1 MLLADRI
8 QIQQVVTNLILN
20 STEVMESVEPE
31 MRKLIIEL
39 STAPS
44 TLRLRSVHTRGSSLV
59 SRQLKPA
66 KPAFVLIDSSTSLR
80 FARNDPAPIYGRC
93 LIRTGQA
100 TPRKT
105 WG

>member
-1 MLLADRI
+1 MLPADRI

-44 TLRLRSVHTRGSSLV
+44 THFGGAQNAPVASNGAKRGGKPLNNPRL
-59 SRQLKPA
+59 
-66 KPAFVLIDSSTSLR
+66 
-80 FARNDPAPIYGRC
+80 
-93 LIRTGQA
+93 
-100 TPRKT
+100 
-105 WG
+105 

>member
-39 STAPS
+39 STTPS
-44 TLRLRSVHTRGSSLV
+44 TLRRRSLLRQG
-59 SRQLKPA
+59 
-66 KPAFVLIDSSTSLR
+66 
-80 FARNDPAPIYGRC
+80 YG
-93 LIRTGQA
+93 GQA
-100 TPRKT
+100 LRLCSGQVVKLRRKRREGRRTKKNIECRTRNVEVESRLPREPAVRSR
-105 WG
+105 

>member
-44 TLRLRSVHTRGSSLV
+44 TLRRRSLLRQGYGGQALRVRSG
-59 SRQLKPA
+59 QAGEYYFAGGLKYWKNSESA
-66 KPAFVLIDSSTSLR
+66 
-80 FARNDPAPIYGRC
+80 G
-93 LIRTGQA
+93 RTGGGGYRS
-100 TPRKT
+100 TGLR
-105 WG
+105 

>member
-20 STEVMESVEPE
+20 PTEVMESVEAE

-44 TLRLRSVHTRGSSLV
+44 TLRLRSLRQTQDKQCRLCSIRFTKLAHGKQGRQGLV
-59 SRQLKPA
+59 GYVIEADLGVSFQKLDA
-66 KPAFVLIDSSTSLR
+66 
-80 FARNDPAPIYGRC
+80 
-93 LIRTGQA
+93 
-100 TPRKT
+100 
-105 WG
+105 

>member
-20 STEVMESVEPE
+20 FTEVMESVEPE

-44 TLRLRSVHTRGSSLV
+44 TLRLRSVQAMLKT
-59 SRQLKPA
+59 SRAGGVK
-66 KPAFVLIDSSTSLR
+66 FFDFR
-80 FARNDPAPIYGRC
+80 FIIYEF
-93 LIRTGQA
+93 
-100 TPRKT
+100 
-105 WG
+105 

>member
-1 MLLADRI
+1 MLPADRI

-44 TLRLRSVHTRGSSLV
+44 TLRLRSLRQAQDKQCRLCSGQVGS
-59 SRQLKPA
+59 
-66 KPAFVLIDSSTSLR
+66 
-80 FARNDPAPIYGRC
+80 G
-93 LIRTGQA
+93 
-100 TPRKT
+100 
-105 WG
+105 

>member
-44 TLRLRSVHTRGSSLV
+44 TLRLRSIRLTKLAHGKQGS
-59 SRQLKPA
+59 
-66 KPAFVLIDSSTSLR
+66 
-80 FARNDPAPIYGRC
+80 
-93 LIRTGQA
+93 
-100 TPRKT
+100 RKT
-105 WG
+105 GEYYSAGGLR